1 MAINPDN
8 MKIGLSYG
16 GRDEGGDF
24 IVSNGKKTYMP
35 DFKNMLRRGEAEE
48 TYDPFAFSDVGR
60 RALEGEYIDS
70 MRFFWFDP
78 VTGEEGQTTEGYS
91 RVPDSAKPYIYLNPN
106 ERNAARDQFYSS
118 GAGFGGTNLAGGQG
132 IGGGLLSGQAY
143 AQQIAGG
150 IPFEQVVAPGMSFS
164 PDQPMGFLA
173 EGATPFVPRS
183 ITPPETTQQETTFFP
198 SVSDSNVGMTGADL
212 GLPMG
217 TGTPMP
223 AGTLFDET
231 SVTSMP
237 ATGEVPKSNK
247 QIFLDRLKYGDERV
261 DTSAT
266 LSGPAPGDNIRVN
279 PNPPSIEI
287 PDYGGTFDPPAPATG
302 NLGSSVPSGTI
313 GNTFTPAITPSINTI
328 DPDLIPEILPNL
340 GFPMPNLPIL
350 ETQPVI
356 PTMPVMTNFT
366 VPQDPILN
374 IENIISPIR
383 TGGTRRLLGAL

>member
-1 MAINPDN
+1 M
-8 MKIGLSYG
+8 
-16 GRDEGGDF
+16 
-24 IVSNGKKTYMP
+24 
-35 DFKNMLRRGEAEE
+35 AEE
-48 TYDPFAFSDVGR
+48 NYDPFAFSDVGK

-106 ERNAARDQFYSS
+106 ERNAARDKFYSS

-173 EGATPFVPRS
+173 EGATPFVPRT
-183 ITPPETTQQETTFFP
+183 ITPPRTTQQETTFFP
-198 SVSDSNVGMTGADL
+198 SVSDTSVGMTGADL

-217 TGTPMP
+217 MGTPMP
-223 AGTLFDET
+223 AGTVFDET

-237 ATGEVPKSNK
+237 A
-247 QIFLDRLKYGDERV
+247 
-261 DTSAT
+261 
-266 LSGPAPGDNIRVN
+266 
-279 PNPPSIEI
+279 PSPEPVMPMVQPMMPVVEPEI
-287 PDYGGTFDPPAPATG
+287 PV
-302 NLGSSVPSGTI
+302 NLPTI
-313 GNTFTPAITPSINTI
+313 Q
-328 DPDLIPEILPNL
+328 PEIPVNLPVMEPVGREIPFIPDIPLNL
-340 GFPMPNLPIL
+340 GFPTLPVPIL
-350 ETQPVI
+350 EREPVI

>member
-1 MAINPDN
+1 MA
-8 MKIGLSYG
+8 K
-16 GRDEGGDF
+16 
-24 IVSNGKKTYMP
+24 
-35 DFKNMLRRGEAEE
+35 E
-48 TYDPFAFSDVGR
+48 TYDPFAFSDVGK

-237 ATGEVPKSNK
+237 ATLPEPMMPVMPMV
-247 QIFLDRLKYGDERV
+247 QPMMPVIE
-261 DTSAT
+261 
-266 LSGPAPGDNIRVN
+266 P
-279 PNPPSIEI
+279 EI
-287 PDYGGTFDPPAPATG
+287 PVSMPVIEPVARELP
-302 NLGSSVPSGTI
+302 VI
-313 GNTFTPAITPSINTI
+313 
-328 DPDLIPEILPNL
+328 PDIPVNL
-340 GFPMPNLPIL
+340 GFPTVPVQPIL
-350 ETQPVI
+350 EREPVI

-383 TGGTRRLLGAL
+383 TGGTRRLLGTL

>member
-1 MAINPDN
+1 M
-8 MKIGLSYG
+8 
-16 GRDEGGDF
+16 
-24 IVSNGKKTYMP
+24 
-35 DFKNMLRRGEAEE
+35 AEE

-60 RALEGEYIDS
+60 RALEGEYINS

-106 ERNAARDQFYSS
+106 ERNAARDKFYSS

-217 TGTPMP
+217 TGPPMP

-237 ATGEVPKSNK
+237 ATLPEPMMPVMPMV
-247 QIFLDRLKYGDERV
+247 QPMMPVIE
-261 DTSAT
+261 
-266 LSGPAPGDNIRVN
+266 P
-279 PNPPSIEI
+279 EI
-287 PDYGGTFDPPAPATG
+287 PVSMPVIEPVARELP
-302 NLGSSVPSGTI
+302 VI
-313 GNTFTPAITPSINTI
+313 
-328 DPDLIPEILPNL
+328 PDIPVNL
-340 GFPMPNLPIL
+340 GFPTVPVQPIL
-350 ETQPVI
+350 EREPVI

>member
-1 MAINPDN
+1 M
-8 MKIGLSYG
+8 
-16 GRDEGGDF
+16 
-24 IVSNGKKTYMP
+24 
-35 DFKNMLRRGEAEE
+35 AEE

-60 RALEGEYIDS
+60 RALQGEYINS

-173 EGATPFVPRS
+173 EGATP
-183 ITPPETTQQETTFFP
+183 TQQETTFFP

-237 ATGEVPKSNK
+237 ATLPEPMMPVMPMV
-247 QIFLDRLKYGDERV
+247 QPMMPVIE
-261 DTSAT
+261 
-266 LSGPAPGDNIRVN
+266 P
-279 PNPPSIEI
+279 EI
-287 PDYGGTFDPPAPATG
+287 PVSLPVIEPMARELP
-302 NLGSSVPSGTI
+302 VI
-313 GNTFTPAITPSINTI
+313 
-328 DPDLIPEILPNL
+328 PDIPNL
-340 GFPMPNLPIL
+340 GFPTLPVPIL
-350 ETQPVI
+350 EREPVI

-383 TGGTRRLLGAL
+383 TGGTRRLLGTL

>member
-1 MAINPDN
+1 M
-8 MKIGLSYG
+8 
-16 GRDEGGDF
+16 
-24 IVSNGKKTYMP
+24 
-35 DFKNMLRRGEAEE
+35 AEE

-183 ITPPETTQQETTFFP
+183 MTPPETTQQETTFFP

-217 TGTPMP
+217 MGTPMP

-237 ATGEVPKSNK
+237 AT
-247 QIFLDRLKYGDERV
+247 
-261 DTSAT
+261 
-266 LSGPAPGDNIRVN
+266 
-279 PNPPSIEI
+279 PPEPMMPVMPMVQPMMPVIEPEI
-287 PDYGGTFDPPAPATG
+287 PVSLPIIEPELPVSLPVMQPVARELPVISD
-302 NLGSSVPSGTI
+302 
-313 GNTFTPAITPSINTI
+313 
-328 DPDLIPEILPNL
+328 IPINL
-340 GFPMPNLPIL
+340 GFPTLPVPIL
-350 ETQPVI
+350 EREPVI
-356 PTMPVMTNFT
+356 PTTPVMTNFT

-383 TGGTRRLLGAL
+383 TGGTRRLLDTL

>member
-1 MAINPDN
+1 MA
-8 MKIGLSYG
+8 K
-16 GRDEGGDF
+16 
-24 IVSNGKKTYMP
+24 
-35 DFKNMLRRGEAEE
+35 E
-48 TYDPFAFSDVGR
+48 TYDPFAFSPLGER
-60 RALEGEYIDS
+60 IAGGANAYRQEGNPNSGYLMNI
-70 MRFFWFDP
+70 FWFNP
-78 VTGEEGQTTEGYS
+78 VTGEKGQTTEGWS
-91 RVPDSAKPYIYLNPN
+91 RVPDEHKPYVYRDARSRN
-106 ERNAARDQFYSS
+106 EAENTFYQS
-118 GAGFGGTNLAGGQG
+118 GALFGGTNLAGGQG
-132 IGGGLLSGQAY
+132 TGGGLLSGQAY

-237 ATGEVPKSNK
+237 ATLPEPMMPVMPMV
-247 QIFLDRLKYGDERV
+247 QPMMPVIE
-261 DTSAT
+261 
-266 LSGPAPGDNIRVN
+266 P
-279 PNPPSIEI
+279 EI
-287 PDYGGTFDPPAPATG
+287 P
-302 NLGSSVPSGTI
+302 V
-313 GNTFTPAITPSINTI
+313 SIPTTQ
-328 DPDLIPEILPNL
+328 PEIPVSLPVIEPVARELPVIPDIPVNL
-340 GFPMPNLPIL
+340 GFPTVPVQPIL
-350 ETQPVI
+350 EREPVI

-383 TGGTRRLLGAL
+383 TGGTRRLLGTL

>member
-1 MAINPDN
+1 M
-8 MKIGLSYG
+8 
-16 GRDEGGDF
+16 
-24 IVSNGKKTYMP
+24 
-35 DFKNMLRRGEAEE
+35 AEE

-183 ITPPETTQQETTFFP
+183 MTPPETTQQETTFFP

-217 TGTPMP
+217 MGTPMP

-237 ATGEVPKSNK
+237 AT
-247 QIFLDRLKYGDERV
+247 
-261 DTSAT
+261 
-266 LSGPAPGDNIRVN
+266 
-279 PNPPSIEI
+279 PPEPMMPVMPMVQPMMPVIEPELPVSLPIIEPELPVSLPVMQPVARELPVISDI
-287 PDYGGTFDPPAPATG
+287 P
-302 NLGSSVPSGTI
+302 I
-313 GNTFTPAITPSINTI
+313 
-328 DPDLIPEILPNL
+328 NL
-340 GFPMPNLPIL
+340 GFPTLPVPIL
-350 ETQPVI
+350 EREPVI
-356 PTMPVMTNFT
+356 PTTPVMTNFT

-383 TGGTRRLLGAL
+383 TGGTRRLLDTL

>member
-1 MAINPDN
+1 M
-8 MKIGLSYG
+8 
-16 GRDEGGDF
+16 
-24 IVSNGKKTYMP
+24 
-35 DFKNMLRRGEAEE
+35 AEE

-60 RALEGEYIDS
+60 RALQGEYINS

-237 ATGEVPKSNK
+237 ATLPEPMMPVMPMV
-247 QIFLDRLKYGDERV
+247 QPMMPVIE
-261 DTSAT
+261 
-266 LSGPAPGDNIRVN
+266 P
-279 PNPPSIEI
+279 EI
-287 PDYGGTFDPPAPATG
+287 PVSLPVIEPVARDLP
-302 NLGSSVPSGTI
+302 VI
-313 GNTFTPAITPSINTI
+313 
-328 DPDLIPEILPNL
+328 PDIPVNL
-340 GFPMPNLPIL
+340 GFPTLPVPIL
-350 ETQPVI
+350 EREPVI

-383 TGGTRRLLGAL
+383 TGGTRRLLGTL

>member
-1 MAINPDN
+1 M
-8 MKIGLSYG
+8 
-16 GRDEGGDF
+16 
-24 IVSNGKKTYMP
+24 
-35 DFKNMLRRGEAEE
+35 AEE

-106 ERNAARDQFYSS
+106 ERNAARDKFYSS

-183 ITPPETTQQETTFFP
+183 MTPPETTQQETTFFP

-217 TGTPMP
+217 MGTPMP

-237 ATGEVPKSNK
+237 AT
-247 QIFLDRLKYGDERV
+247 
-261 DTSAT
+261 
-266 LSGPAPGDNIRVN
+266 
-279 PNPPSIEI
+279 PPEPMMPVMPMVQPMMPVIEPELPVSLQTIQPEI
-287 PDYGGTFDPPAPATG
+287 PVSLP
-302 NLGSSVPSGTI
+302 I
-313 GNTFTPAITPSINTI
+313 IE
-328 DPDLIPEILPNL
+328 PEIPVSLPVMQPVARELPVISDIPINL
-340 GFPMPNLPIL
+340 GFPTLPVPIL
-350 ETQPVI
+350 EREPVI
-356 PTMPVMTNFT
+356 PTTPVMTNFT

-383 TGGTRRLLGAL
+383 TGGTRRLLGTL

>member
-1 MAINPDN
+1 M
-8 MKIGLSYG
+8 
-16 GRDEGGDF
+16 
-24 IVSNGKKTYMP
+24 
-35 DFKNMLRRGEAEE
+35 AEE
-48 TYDPFAFSDVGR
+48 TYDPFAFSDVGK

-106 ERNAARDQFYSS
+106 ERNAARDKFYSS

-173 EGATPFVPRS
+173 EGATP
-183 ITPPETTQQETTFFP
+183 TQQETTFFP
-198 SVSDSNVGMTGADL
+198 SVSDSNAGMTGADL

-237 ATGEVPKSNK
+237 ATLPEPMMPVMPMV
-247 QIFLDRLKYGDERV
+247 QPMMPVIE
-261 DTSAT
+261 
-266 LSGPAPGDNIRVN
+266 P
-279 PNPPSIEI
+279 EI
-287 PDYGGTFDPPAPATG
+287 PVSLPVIEPMARELP
-302 NLGSSVPSGTI
+302 VI
-313 GNTFTPAITPSINTI
+313 
-328 DPDLIPEILPNL
+328 PDIPVNL
-340 GFPMPNLPIL
+340 GFPTVPVQPIL
-350 ETQPVI
+350 EREPVI

-383 TGGTRRLLGAL
+383 TGGTRRLLGTL

>member
-1 MAINPDN
+1 M
-8 MKIGLSYG
+8 
-16 GRDEGGDF
+16 
-24 IVSNGKKTYMP
+24 
-35 DFKNMLRRGEAEE
+35 AEE
-48 TYDPFAFSDVGR
+48 NYDPFAFSDVGR

-106 ERNAARDQFYSS
+106 ERNSARDQFYSS
-118 GAGFGGTNLAGGQG
+118 GAGFAGTNLTGGQG
-132 IGGGLLSGQAY
+132 MGGGLLSGQAY

-173 EGATPFVPRS
+173 EGATPFVPRT
-183 ITPPETTQQETTFFP
+183 ITPPETTQQQTTFFP
-198 SVSDSNVGMTGADL
+198 SVSDTSVGMTGADL

-231 SVTSMP
+231 SVISMP
-237 ATGEVPKSNK
+237 A
-247 QIFLDRLKYGDERV
+247 
-261 DTSAT
+261 
-266 LSGPAPGDNIRVN
+266 
-279 PNPPSIEI
+279 PSQEPVMPMVQPMMPVIEPEI
-287 PDYGGTFDPPAPATG
+287 PVSLPAMQP
-302 NLGSSVPSGTI
+302 VPREI
-313 GNTFTPAITPSINTI
+313 PFIPDIPINI
-328 DPDLIPEILPNL
+328 
-340 GFPMPNLPIL
+340 GFPIPNLPII
-350 ETQPVI
+350 EREPVI
-356 PTMPVMTNFT
+356 PTTMPTIVSPTIDTYNPSYMGFEDERAIGRADEAALASLPIMTNFT

-383 TGGTRRLLGAL
+383 TGGARRLLGTL

>member
-1 MAINPDN
+1 M
-8 MKIGLSYG
+8 
-16 GRDEGGDF
+16 
-24 IVSNGKKTYMP
+24 
-35 DFKNMLRRGEAEE
+35 AEE

-173 EGATPFVPRS
+173 EGATP
-183 ITPPETTQQETTFFP
+183 TQQETTFFP
-198 SVSDSNVGMTGADL
+198 SVSDSNAGMTGADL

-223 AGTLFDET
+223 AGTFFDET

-237 ATGEVPKSNK
+237 ATPRFVSLTKPETMIPEKPELMMPVMPMVQPMMPVIEPEIPVSLPTT
-247 QIFLDRLKYGDERV
+247 QLEIPVSLPVIEPMAREL
-261 DTSAT
+261 
-266 LSGPAPGDNIRVN
+266 P
-279 PNPPSIEI
+279 EI
-287 PDYGGTFDPPAPATG
+287 PD
-302 NLGSSVPSGTI
+302 I
-313 GNTFTPAITPSINTI
+313 
-328 DPDLIPEILPNL
+328 PNL
-340 GFPMPNLPIL
+340 GFPTLPVPIL
-350 ETQPVI
+350 EREPVI

-383 TGGTRRLLGAL
+383 TGGTRRLLGTL

>member
-1 MAINPDN
+1 M
-8 MKIGLSYG
+8 
-16 GRDEGGDF
+16 
-24 IVSNGKKTYMP
+24 
-35 DFKNMLRRGEAEE
+35 AEE

-183 ITPPETTQQETTFFP
+183 MTPPETTQQETTFFP

-217 TGTPMP
+217 MGTPMP

-237 ATGEVPKSNK
+237 AT
-247 QIFLDRLKYGDERV
+247 
-261 DTSAT
+261 
-266 LSGPAPGDNIRVN
+266 
-279 PNPPSIEI
+279 PPEPMMPVIEPELPVSLQTIQPEI
-287 PDYGGTFDPPAPATG
+287 PVSLPIIEPELPVSLPVMQPVARELPVISD
-302 NLGSSVPSGTI
+302 
-313 GNTFTPAITPSINTI
+313 
-328 DPDLIPEILPNL
+328 IPINL
-340 GFPMPNLPIL
+340 GFPTLPVPIF
-350 ETQPVI
+350 EREPVI

-383 TGGTRRLLGAL
+383 TGGTRRLLDTL

>member
-1 MAINPDN
+1 M
-8 MKIGLSYG
+8 
-16 GRDEGGDF
+16 
-24 IVSNGKKTYMP
+24 
-35 DFKNMLRRGEAEE
+35 AEE

-60 RALEGEYIDS
+60 RALQGEYINS

-106 ERNAARDQFYSS
+106 ERNAARDKFYSS
-118 GAGFGGTNLAGGQG
+118 GAGFGGTNLTGVQG
-132 IGGGLLSGQAY
+132 TGGGLLSGQAY

-237 ATGEVPKSNK
+237 ATLPEPMMPVMPMV
-247 QIFLDRLKYGDERV
+247 QPMMPVIE
-261 DTSAT
+261 
-266 LSGPAPGDNIRVN
+266 P
-279 PNPPSIEI
+279 EI
-287 PDYGGTFDPPAPATG
+287 PVSMPVIEPVARELP
-302 NLGSSVPSGTI
+302 VI
-313 GNTFTPAITPSINTI
+313 
-328 DPDLIPEILPNL
+328 PDIPVNL
-340 GFPMPNLPIL
+340 GFPTVPVQPIL
-350 ETQPVI
+350 EREPVI

-383 TGGTRRLLGAL
+383 TGGTRRLLGTL